1 MDGAPRDHEDKKRTR
16 KKREARALKLGD
28 QFNPSYAPN
37 YCYKHQDYNSED
49 WTYRNHP
56 KAQEREGERSKSST
70 DQVGLPLQEHG
81 D

>member
-37 YCYKHQDYNSED
+37 YCYKHQDYNIQDS
-49 WTYRNHP
+49 TYRNHP
-56 KAQEREGERSKSST
+56 KGEGGRERSKSST